1 MKNYLKVMAGS
12 SNPELARE
20 ICDYLDCAPG
30 RLRIVREANDNF
42 KVRVEE
48 NVREDDVFVIQTSC
62 SPVNDNF
69 IELLLIIDA
78 LKYASA
84 RRITAVLPY
93 YPYVRSD
100 KKDEPR
106 ISISARLVADLL
118 ETAGANRILT
128 MTLHSPQI
136 AAFSRVPVDQLWAT
150 NLICNHLRQTK
161 YLGNAVVV
169 SPDVGS
175 AAEASFYARRLDLPL
190 AIMDKRRHAD
200 DEKAEILTVIG
211 DIEGRDALIFDDE
224 VLTGGSMMEA
234 VRLLKDR
241 GAKRIMAGCTHGV
254 FSGDAIARI
263 DRSPVEVFVKTN
275 TIPLPP
281 GQSSPKIEIISV
293 ARIFGDAIKA
303 IHHGESVSRLLD

>member
-1 MKNYLKVMAGS
+1 MKNYLKIISGS
-12 SNPELARE
+12 SNTGLARE
-20 ICDYLDCAPG
+20 ICDYLDVPPT
-30 RLRIVREANDNF
+30 RRTIVREPNDNI
-42 KVRVEE
+42 KVKIEE
-48 NVREDDVFVIQTSC
+48 NVREDDVFVVQTSS

-69 IELLLIIDA
+69 IELLLLIDA

-118 ETAGANRILT
+118 QTAGADRILT
-128 MTLHSPQI
+128 LTLHSPQI
-136 AAFSRVPVDQLWAT
+136 VAFSRIPVDQLWAT
-150 NLICNHLRQTK
+150 SLICNYMKTK
-161 YLGNAVVV
+161 DLSGAVVV

-175 AAEASFYARRLDLPL
+175 AEEAGAYARRLNLPL

-200 DEKAEILTVIG
+200 DEKAEIQNIIG
-211 DIEGRDALIFDDE
+211 DIEGRDALLFDDE

-234 VRLLKDR
+234 MRILKERGVR
-241 GAKRIMAGCTHGV
+241 RILAGCTHGV
-254 FSGDAIARI
+254 FSGKALERI
-263 DRSPVEVFVKTN
+263 EESPVEVFVTTN

-281 GQSSPKIEIISV
+281 DKPRQKIEVLSV
-293 ARIFGDAIKA
+293 ARLLGDSIKS
-303 IHHGESVSRLLD
+303 IHHGESVSRLIE

>member
-1 MKNYLKVMAGS
+1 MKNYLKIMAGS
-12 SNPELARE
+12 SNPELAKG
-20 ICDYLDCAPG
+20 ICEYLDCAPG
-30 RLRIVREANDNF
+30 RIDICRASNGTI
-42 KVRVEE
+42 KVKIQE

-62 SPVNDNF
+62 SPVNDHF

-100 KKDEPR
+100 KKDAPR

-118 ETAGANRILT
+118 ETAGASRILT

-150 NLICNHLRQTK
+150 NLLCSHLRETRD
-161 YLGNAVVV
+161 LSNAVVV

-175 AAEASFYARRLDLPL
+175 ADEASYYARQLHLPL
-190 AIMDKRRHAD
+190 AIMDKRRKGD
-200 DEKAEILTVIG
+200 DEKAEILNVIG
-211 DIEGRDALIFDDE
+211 DITGKDALLFDDE

-234 VRLLKDR
+234 TRLLKANGVR
-241 GAKRIMAGCTHGV
+241 RVMAGCTHGV
-254 FSGDAIARI
+254 FSGNAIERI
-263 DRSPVEVFVKTN
+263 EESPVEAFFKTN
-275 TIPLPP
+275 TLPMP
-281 GQSSPKIEIISV
+281 AGAKSTKMETISV
-293 ARIFGDAIKA
+293 ARLFGDAIKA
-303 IHHGESVSRLLD
+303 IHHGESVSRLLS